1 VWGDAV
7 NMASR
12 MESEGI
18 VGVIQVTENVY
29 NKTKNIFPFEAREPI
44 NIPGKGIHKTW
55 ALRI

>member
-1 VWGDAV
+1 
-7 NMASR
+7 MASR